1 MWSAELLSR
10 IQFGFNVGFHI
21 LWPSLNVGLALFLL
35 VCEVCYLKTKNDEEI
50 AICMRDSGFEFRYQD
65 NWYFAKEGTLEPF
78 KK

>member
-1 MWSAELLSR
+1 MSNPNQKEMKITVNQNKE
-10 IQFGFNVGFHI
+10 IQ
-21 LWPSLNVGLALFLL
+21 LE
-35 VCEVCYLKTKNDEEI
+35 EVYNSIVLKTKNDEEI

>member
-1 MWSAELLSR
+1 MFNTNKKEMKITVNQNKE
-10 IQFGFNVGFHI
+10 IQ
-21 LWPSLNVGLALFLL
+21 LE
-35 VCEVCYLKTKNDEEI
+35 EVYNSIVLKTKNDEEI

>member
-1 MWSAELLSR
+1 MFNTNKKEMKITVNQNKE
-10 IQFGFNVGFHI
+10 IQ
-21 LWPSLNVGLALFLL
+21 LE
-35 VCEVCYLKTKNDEEI
+35 EVYNSIVLKTKNGEEI

>member
-1 MWSAELLSR
+1 MFNTNQKEMKITV
-10 IQFGFNVGFHI
+10 IQNKEI
-21 LWPSLNVGLALFLL
+21 QLE
-35 VCEVCYLKTKNDEEI
+35 EVYNSIVLKTKNGEEI